1 MGTALYVLALM
12 TSINCGV
19 DVICLRPVEVD
30 STGQHAETY
39 PTEEACT
46 AARDRFSGQ
55 HDATHHLNLRCVPEN
70 VAVPYDKQR
79 SALSEHERGA
89 RSR

>member
-1 MGTALYVLALM
+1 MGTTLYVLALM

-19 DVICLRPVEVD
+19 DVICLRSVEAD
-30 STGQHAETY
+30 ATGRHAQTY
-39 PTEEACT
+39 STEEACT